1 MYALQNAVYC
11 CDWYKNTLRRFITHM
26 LEKACQFDESEMTE
40 NELRLESSINIQST
54 RTTGVAADVAAVKA
68 EVTEV
73 SVAVAEEMDGRIN
86 VE

>member
-1 MYALQNAVYC
+1 MNALQNAADCY
-11 CDWYKNTLRRFITHM
+11 DWYINTLRRFITHM

>member
-1 MYALQNAVYC
+1 
-11 CDWYKNTLRRFITHM
+11 M

-40 NELRLESSINIQST
+40 NELRLESSIYVQST
-54 RTTGVAADVAAVKA
+54 RTTGVVADLAVVKA

>member
-1 MYALQNAVYC
+1 
-11 CDWYKNTLRRFITHM
+11 M